1 MRPNFSDFKVLV
13 RVLELYLALN
23 FTIKIISHPLGLYFL
38 LGTRRISSLFLIL
51 VLQLQHW
58 LV

>member
-23 FTIKIISHPLGLYFL
+23 FTIKIISHPRTVFSFGVLDEYLHYF
-38 LGTRRISSLFLIL
+38 
-51 VLQLQHW
+51 
-58 LV
+58 